1 MLIYD
6 LVCGRE
12 HAFEGWFQSAEDYE
26 AQLRQG
32 LLRCP
37 LCDSD
42 EVGRVPSPSH
52 LRTNTNK
59 ASPAREEAKARQA
72 QALQQLRDYLQR
84 HSEHVGERFAEE
96 ARRIH
101 YGEAEARNIHGTASH
116 AEVAELHAEGIHAVL
131 LPLSSLDK
139 RKQH

>member
-6 LVCGRE
+6 LVCGRQ
-12 HAFEGWFQSAEDYE
+12 HTFEGWFQSAEDYE
-26 AQLRQG
+26 AQSRQG

-37 LCDSD
+37 LCDSA

-52 LRTNTNK
+52 LRSSK
-59 ASPAREEAKARQA
+59 AAVSPEAARNQQA

-101 YGEAEARNIHGTASH
+101 YGETEARNIHGTASQ
-116 AEVAELHAEGIHAVL
+116 AEVAELHAEGIRAVP
-131 LPLSSLDK
+131 LPIAPLDK
-139 RKQH
+139 CKQH